1 MYYSLKQIKELKK
14 HVEKTNNVKIK
25 EDDVMVI
32 SNSGIYKMYANEIR
46 YELVEVGTSKNTYL
60 ILLTMVYYVYL
71 KYIIRIK

>member
-46 YELVEVGTSKNTYL
+46 YELVEVGTSKEYIPYTFNYGVL
-60 ILLTMVYYVYL
+60 RIFEIYYED
-71 KYIIRIK
+71 